1 MFEIVHF
8 RLKRELKHEKELA
21 AFPLTSSTAAAS
33 SSSKT
38 TRCIEAIRAKVDEIT
53 RKMETNRTNKKRPFD
68 LQVWVALY
76 FLFVFVCMYNVSVC
90 AFVSAFG
97 CKLYLCL
104 KEKKLCAHHDSVRGM
119 YVCM

>member
-1 MFEIVHF
+1 MYIVIF

-90 AFVSAFG
+90 AFVSA
-97 CKLYLCL
+97 
-104 KEKKLCAHHDSVRGM
+104 SV
-119 YVCM
+119 V